1 MWSHLVSTQINHKL
15 QSMNDMK
22 KIFVILLSIMPLI
35 AWANVRMTI
44 SDGIDNAQI
53 KGKMESTISA
63 ILTEVNKAQ
72 AEGRDLRLGAIGV
85 PENVQVSMSMLWENS
100 PFVCTDEEIVEH
112 CLTTGSGYQIRNIPL
127 EMRPVSDEEFNE
139 SEYQEAVI
147 SFDKQGRLESFYLS
161 ISMNLYMNVVRGN
174 KELTDLR
181 RRQLILDYVE
191 KFRTSYNQKDIH
203 FLEQIFS
210 DDALI
215 ITGKVIKQKK
225 DHIAL
230 PDKIIYKKQTKQE
243 YLTNLRR
250 VFAVN
255 SYIRVTFDE
264 IKVMRHPVNPNFYG
278 VTLHQGYTSNNYHDE
293 GYLFLLWDFTDE
305 DMPQIHVRTWQP
317 DQINGGR
324 IPEDEIFSLS
334 DFDI

>member
-1 MWSHLVSTQINHKL
+1 
-15 QSMNDMK
+15 MK

-230 PDKIIYKKQTKQE
+230 PDKIVYKKQTKQE

>member
-1 MWSHLVSTQINHKL
+1 
-15 QSMNDMK
+15 MK
-22 KIFVILLSIMPLI
+22 KIFVILLSIMPLF

-255 SYIRVTFDE
+255 SYIRVTFDD